1 MTLSHQ
7 KVFDSPP
14 PGSQPGTSQLDP
26 PPSWDSWTFPPKFG
40 EERANERAAQEL
52 RTAGGGGEGREEK
65 RESDR
70 GGGAWADARLSFGD
84 VRIAP

>member
-7 KVFDSPP
+7 KVFDPP
-14 PGSQPGTSQLDP
+14 WSQPCRTSQLDP
-26 PPSWDSWTFPPKFG
+26 HHGIRTFPPKFG

-65 RESDR
+65 RETDR

-84 VRIAP
+84 V

>member
-7 KVFDSPP
+7 KVFDPP
-14 PGSQPGTSQLDP
+14 LVPALGRPSWI

-65 RESDR
+65 RETDR

-84 VRIAP
+84 V